1 MERLILDRKLEH
13 NGNPVLGWQMGHAG
27 VKTDANANKR
37 LVKPDHA
44 DHKKIDGPVSGVM
57 ALAGARVAE
66 QDDNWFKQGGGLTG
80 DKFAY

>member
-1 MERLILDRKLEH
+1 
-13 NGNPVLGWQMGHAG
+13 
-27 VKTDANANKR
+27 
-37 LVKPDHA
+37 
-44 DHKKIDGPVSGVM
+44 M